1 MPFEFLDMRD
11 IINLIIEVIS
21 ESRSILLKDKLES
34 KDIEEFRRKSDSAFQ
49 IILDRNINETINEL
63 AKRGFGFNVKI
74 FRNPIIQ
81 WIYNQLTEARDDI
94 TFDAPY
100 LKKKSKSDYYK
111 ADIFWI
117 VQKFEG
123 ILSNI
128 EIVNELNNSGMKHRN
143 KLN

>member
-1 MPFEFLDMRD
+1 MKD
-11 IINLIIEVIS
+11 IINLIIGVIS
-21 ESRSILLKDKLES
+21 EAKSLLEKDKLDSDDLKEYGN
-34 KDIEEFRRKSDSAFQ
+34 KSDSIFQ
-49 IILDRNINETINEL
+49 IIIDRNINETINEL
-63 AKRGFGFNVKI
+63 AKRGFESNVKI

-81 WIYNQLTEARDDI
+81 WIYNLLTEAMDDI

-123 ILSNI
+123 ILTNI
-128 EIVNELNNSGMKHRN
+128 ENVN
-143 KLN
+143 KLSNK

>member
-1 MPFEFLDMRD
+1 MINMKD
-11 IINLIIEVIS
+11 ITNLIIGMIS
-21 ESRSILLKDKLES
+21 EAKSLLQKDKLDSDDLKEY
-34 KDIEEFRRKSDSAFQ
+34 RNKSDSTFQ
-49 IILDRNINETINEL
+49 IIIDRNINETINEL
-63 AKRGFGFNVKI
+63 AKRGFESNVKI

-81 WIYNQLTEARDDI
+81 WIYNLLTEAMDDI

-123 ILSNI
+123 ILTNI
-128 EIVNELNNSGMKHRN
+128 ENVN
-143 KLN
+143 KLSNK